1 LKVKS
6 PLFTYLQIVSK
17 QLHSDN
23 MKIIQHR
30 SIKLLNI
37 KCPQLS
43 RPKARHQWQGT
54 QTPSGDWMEKK
65 PLGEPRLSRG
75 QFSSGQ
81 RRNIL

>member
-1 LKVKS
+1 
-6 PLFTYLQIVSK
+6 
-17 QLHSDN
+17 

-54 QTPSGDWMEKK
+54 QTPSGTEWRKNPWENPGSVGASS
-65 PLGEPRLSRG
+65 PLANEGT
-75 QFSSGQ
+75 F
-81 RRNIL
+81 